1 LGIGNPGSR
10 YKNNRHNIGFMF
22 LDNLAQKYSL
32 SFSPS
37 KSDYYLAKGNLE
49 EKDFSLIKPT
59 TFVNNIGIAAL
70 GAVETYKIDF
80 KDFLVIV
87 DDINLDVSSYRVRAS
102 GGDGGH
108 NGLSSII
115 YHLQTD
121 QFPRIRIGIG
131 NDFEKGSMADYV
143 LSDFRED
150 ELKSLT
156 DVFDQCTILVDDF
169 IKGGIDKMLDTHS
182 NTKN

>member
-1 LGIGNPGSR
+1 
-10 YKNNRHNIGFMF
+10 MF
-22 LDNLAQKYSL
+22 LDSLTQKYSL

-37 KSDYYLAKGNLE
+37 KSYYYLAKGDLE
-49 EKDFSLIKPT
+49 GEDFSLIKPA
-59 TFVNNIGIAAL
+59 TFVNNSGIAAS
-70 GAVETYKIDF
+70 GAIETYKVDF

-87 DDINLDVSSYRVRAS
+87 DDVNLDVSSYRVRAS

-121 QFPRIRIGIG
+121 QFPRIRIGVG

-143 LSDFRED
+143 LSDFHE
-150 ELKSLT
+150 EEIKLLT
-156 DVFDQCTILVDDF
+156 DVFDQCITLVDDF
-169 IKGGIDKMLDTHS
+169 IKGGISKMLDTHS
-182 NTKN
+182 NLKN